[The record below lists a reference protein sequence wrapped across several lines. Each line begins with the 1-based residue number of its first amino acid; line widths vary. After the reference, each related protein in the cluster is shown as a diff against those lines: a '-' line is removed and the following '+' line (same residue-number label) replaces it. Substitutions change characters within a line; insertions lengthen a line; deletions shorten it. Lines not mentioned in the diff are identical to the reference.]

1 MKKILVLLFVLLGLT
16 VFAQAE
22 ELKRGA
28 SASDWSFNDAD
39 DKAFSMQSWAGK
51 VLVINYV
58 DPDEAELNEPFTD
71 ALTKAKKAGILDSAK
86 YIAIG
91 IADCDATW
99 KPNFA
104 IKVIAGKKAKK
115 YKTTILFDYKA
126 TLREAWML
134 KKDTSNIIILDKNR
148 VCQTIIRGK
157 IRDDQIP
164 SMVKLVTKLQDM

>member
-1 MKKILVLLFVLLGLT
+1 MKKILALLFMLLSLT
-16 VFAQAE
+16 TFSHAE
-22 ELKRGA
+22 ELKKGV

-39 DKAFSMQSWAGK
+39 DKAFSMQSWAGM

-71 ALTKAKKAGILDSAK
+71 ALTKAKKAGVLDGAK

-91 IADCDATW
+91 IADCAATW

-104 IKVIAGKKAKK
+104 IKAIAGKKAKK

-126 TLREAWML
+126 TLREAWTL

-148 VCQTIIRGK
+148 VCQAIIRGK
-157 IRDDQIP
+157 IRDDQIS
-164 SMVKLVTKLQDM
+164 SMVKLVAKLQDI

>member
-1 MKKILVLLFVLLGLT
+1 MKKILMLLFMLLGLT
-16 VFAQAE
+16 TFAQAE
-22 ELKRGA
+22 ELKRGVN
-28 SASDWSFNDAD
+28 ASDWSFNDAN

-71 ALTKAKKAGILDSAK
+71 ALTKARKAGTLDNEK

-91 IADCDATW
+91 IADCAATW

-104 IKVIAGKKAKK
+104 IKAIAGKKAKK
-115 YKTTILFDYKA
+115 YKTTILFDLKA
-126 TLREAWML
+126 TLREAWEL

-148 VCQTIIRGK
+148 VCRSIIRGK
-157 IRDDQIP
+157 VRDDQIL
-164 SMVKLVTKLQDM
+164 SLVKLVAKLQDK